1 LRCARAAALAF
12 YVILGLVEG
21 IWIARIPG
29 VKVRLHLTDGLLGL
43 SLPVGPAGLVAVMPL
58 AGRLAD
64 RLGSARLCR
73 LAGLAVA
80 VLPLALW
87 TADTLAALIGVLLA
101 FGISGGLM
109 SVGLGAQGVR
119 MEQAYRRPLMA
130 SFYASFSLGG
140 LAGAVLA
147 GLLAWLG
154 GGPAA
159 ALAITVAA
167 TAIVLIAGRSLL
179 AEPAGPGGRETT
191 RPERQAGLA
200 ARRLPGPR
208 RRVRPGRGEGRRR
221 RNPGSSRLTALGLLA
236 LCSLIAE
243 GGAATWSGL
252 YLRDNL
258 GAQRVIPAVGFAAFS
273 LAMATGRLAG
283 DRLAARYGPAGT
295 VRRCA
300 LLASAG
306 LASALLSHDPLGA
319 VIGFAIS
326 GGGFSC
332 VIPQLVSAAGR
343 LDSDCP
349 GGGIAR
355 VAGVG
360 YLGLVGGPALI
371 GVCASLAGLPAAL
384 GLAAVL
390 GLCVAAFAPVL
401 ERPLRAPVPGSAER
415 ILPHRPDHDLA
426 DVDGG
431 GLADGVHDGPRDV
444 GRGQLR
450 LGLALRAEWP
460 GVGES
465 GLDQGDPDPGANALG
480 ADARG
485 QRAHRPLGYR
495 VQAPRAGHP
504 AGHRAGEQ

>member
-1 LRCARAAALAF
+1 LRCARAGALAL

-21 IWIARIPG
+21 IWVARIPG
-29 VKVRLHLTDGLLGL
+29 LKVRLHLTDGLLGL
-43 SLPVGPAGLVAVMPL
+43 SLPVGPLGLVAVMPL

-87 TADTLAALIGVLLA
+87 TAGTFAVLIGVLLA
-101 FGISGGLM
+101 FGITGGLM

-119 MEQAYRRPLMA
+119 MEQACGRPLMA

-140 LAGAVLA
+140 LAGAVLG

-154 GGPAA
+154 AGRAE
-159 ALAITVAA
+159 ALAVTAAA

-179 AEPAGPGGRETT
+179 GEPAGPEGRVT
-191 RPERQAGLA
+191 AGPN
-200 ARRLPGPR
+200 RRTR
-208 RRVRPGRGEGRRR
+208 RRWVRRPPGTWCRGRPWRGEGPPSRG
-221 RNPGSSRLTALGLLA
+221 PGSSRLIALGLLA

-243 GGAATWSGL
+243 GAAANWSGL

-258 GAQRVIPAVGFAAFS
+258 DAQRGIPAAGFAAFS
-273 LAMATGRLAG
+273 LAMAAGRLAG

-306 LASALLSHDPLGA
+306 LAAALLSHDSLGA
-319 VIGFAIS
+319 VIGFAVS

-332 VIPQLVSAAGR
+332 VIPQLFSAAGR
-343 LDSDCP
+343 VDSDRP
-349 GGGIAR
+349 GEGIAR

-371 GVCASLAGLPAAL
+371 GGCASLAGLPAAL

-390 GLCVAAFAPVL
+390 VLCVAAFAQVL
-401 ERPLRAPVPGSAER
+401 DRPLRVTVPG
-415 ILPHRPDHDLA
+415 
-426 DVDGG
+426 V
-431 GLADGVHDGPRDV
+431 
-444 GRGQLR
+444 
-450 LGLALRAEWP
+450 
-460 GVGES
+460 S
-465 GLDQGDPDPGANALG
+465 GTDPG
-480 ADARG
+480 
-485 QRAHRPLGYR
+485 P
-495 VQAPRAGHP
+495 P
-504 AGHRAGEQ
+504 AG

>member
-1 LRCARAAALAF
+1 MRCARTAALAL

-21 IWIARIPG
+21 IWVARIPG
-29 VKVRLHLTDGLLGL
+29 LKARLHLTDGLLAL

-73 LAGLAVA
+73 LAGLALA

-87 TADTLAALIGVLLA
+87 TAGTLATLIAVLLA
-101 FGISGGLM
+101 FGITGGLM

-119 MEQAYRRPLMA
+119 MEQAYGRPLMA

-140 LAGAVLA
+140 LAGAVLG
-147 GLLAWLG
+147 GLVAWLG
-154 GGPAA
+154 AGRAET
-159 ALAITVAA
+159 LAITVAV
-167 TAIVLIAGRSLL
+167 TVIVLIAGRSLL
-179 AEPAGPGGRETT
+179 AEPAGPGGRETARPNRRAGRCWLRT
-191 RPERQAGLA
+191 RPP
-200 ARRLPGPR
+200 PGTR
-208 RRVRPGRGEGRRR
+208 CLVWPGRGEGRRWQG
-221 RNPGSSRLTALGLLA
+221 PGASRLTALGLLA

-258 GAQRVIPAVGFAAFS
+258 GAQRVIPAAGFAAFS
-273 LAMATGRLAG
+273 LTMAAGRLAG
-283 DRLAARYGPAGT
+283 DRLAARYGPSGT

-306 LASALLSHDPLGA
+306 LASALLSHDSLAA
-319 VIGFAIS
+319 VVGFAVS

-332 VIPQLVSAAGR
+332 VIPQLFSAAGR
-343 LDSDCP
+343 VDSGCP

-371 GVCASLAGLPAAL
+371 GGCASLIGLPAAL

-390 GLCVAAFAPVL
+390 GLCVAAFAQVL
-401 ERPLRAPVPGSAER
+401 DRPLRAPVLGSAER

-426 DVDGG
+426 DVHRG
-431 GLADGVHDGPRDV
+431 GLADGVHDGPCDIA
-444 GRGQLR
+444 RGQLR
-450 LGLALRAEWP
+450 VGLALRAERSGIGQP
-460 GVGES
+460 
-465 GLDQGDPDPGANALG
+465 GLD
-480 ADARG
+480 
-485 QRAHRPLGYR
+485 
-495 VQAPRAGHP
+495 
-504 AGHRAGEQ
+504 

>member
-1 LRCARAAALAF
+1 MGCARAAALAL

-21 IWIARIPG
+21 IWVARIPG
-29 VKVRLHLTDGLLGL
+29 LKVRLHLTDGLLGL

-87 TADTLAALIGVLLA
+87 TAGTFAALIGVLLA
-101 FGISGGLM
+101 YGVTGGLM

-119 MEQAYRRPLMA
+119 MEQGYGRPLMA

-140 LAGAVLA
+140 LAGAVLG

-154 GGPAA
+154 AGPGE
-159 ALAITVAA
+159 ALATTVAI
-167 TAIVLIAGRSLL
+167 TAIVLIAGHWLL
-179 AEPAGPGGRETT
+179 AEPAGPGGGVSA
-191 RPERQAGLA
+191 RPRAGA
-200 ARRLPGPR
+200 ARRWLRTRRPPGPR
-208 RRVRPGRGEGRRR
+208 SGIRPGRGEGPGWRG
-221 RNPGSSRLTALGLLA
+221 PGSSRLIALGLLA
-236 LCSLIAE
+236 LCSLMAE
-243 GGAATWSGL
+243 GAAASWSGL

-258 GAQRVIPAVGFAAFS
+258 GARQGIPAAGFAAFS
-273 LAMATGRLAG
+273 LAMAAGRLAG

-306 LASALLSHDPLGA
+306 LASALLSPDSLGA
-319 VIGFAIS
+319 VIGFAVS
-326 GGGFSC
+326 GAGFSC
-332 VIPQLVSAAGR
+332 VIPQLFSAAGR
-343 LDSDCP
+343 VDSDCP

-384 GLAAVL
+384 GIAAVL
-390 GLCVAAFAPVL
+390 GLCVAAFAKVL
-401 ERPLRAPVPGSAER
+401 DRPLRATVPGVS
-415 ILPHRPDHDLA
+415 
-426 DVDGG
+426 GT
-431 GLADGVHDGPRDV
+431 GP
-444 GRGQLR
+444 
-450 LGLALRAEWP
+450 
-460 GVGES
+460 
-465 GLDQGDPDPGANALG
+465 
-480 ADARG
+480 AR
-485 QRAHRPLGYR
+485 
-495 VQAPRAGHP
+495 P
-504 AGHRAGEQ
+504 AGSRSR

>member
-1 LRCARAAALAF
+1 LRCARAAALAL

-21 IWIARIPG
+21 IWVARIPG
-29 VKVRLHLTDGLLGL
+29 LKVRLHLTDGLLAL

-64 RLGSARLCR
+64 WLGSARLCR

-87 TADTLAALIGVLLA
+87 TADSLTVLIGVLLA
-101 FGISGGLM
+101 FGVTGGLM

-119 MEQAYRRPLMA
+119 MEEAYGRPLMA

-140 LAGAVLA
+140 LAGAVLG

-154 GGPAA
+154 TGRAD

-167 TAIVLIAGRSLL
+167 MAIVLIAGRSLL
-179 AEPAGPGGRETT
+179 GEPAGPAGRVSAGPNRRAGRRGLRT
-191 RPERQAGLA
+191 RQP
-200 ARRLPGPR
+200 PGIR
-208 RRVRPGRGEGRRR
+208 CRVRPWRGEGPGWRG
-221 RNPGSSRLTALGLLA
+221 PGSSRLIALGLLA
-236 LCSLIAE
+236 LCALIAE
-243 GGAATWSGL
+243 GAAANWSGL

-258 GAQRVIPAVGFAAFS
+258 DAQRGIPAAGFAAFS

-306 LASALLSHDPLGA
+306 LASALLSHDSLGA
-319 VIGFAIS
+319 VIGFAVS

-332 VIPQLVSAAGR
+332 VIPQLLSAAGR
-343 LDSDCP
+343 VDSDRP
-349 GGGIAR
+349 GEGIAR

-371 GVCASLAGLPAAL
+371 GGCASLAGLPAAL

-390 GLCVAAFAPVL
+390 GLCVAVFAQVLDRPV
-401 ERPLRAPVPGSAER
+401 RATA
-415 ILPHRPDHDLA
+415 A
-426 DVDGG
+426 
-431 GLADGVHDGPRDV
+431 GV
-444 GRGQLR
+444 
-450 LGLALRAEWP
+450 
-460 GVGES
+460 S
-465 GLDQGDPDPGANALG
+465 GTDP
-480 ADARG
+480 
-485 QRAHRPLGYR
+485 
-495 VQAPRAGHP
+495 APP
-504 AGHRAGEQ
+504 AG